1 MDNSEHG
8 RKGRRGGTADFVP
21 NLLAGLTSGL
31 VNVVYSVSF
40 AALIFSGQLA
50 PYFPQGL
57 GTALVGAAVTGII
70 VARRSSFPFTL
81 AGPEANSAIILAL
94 AGRAVAEALPSSSR
108 EASLYPTVWAAIIL
122 SSVTTGL
129 FLYFLGRFRLG
140 QLVRYVPYPVIGGF
154 LAGTGFLITRSSFK
168 VMTGIPLGLSE
179 LPSLLRA
186 EVAGQWIAGIIVAAI
201 LFLVLNRFKHF
212 LILPGVLL
220 GGVAVGN
227 VVWWL
232 LGRASVSLDHA
243 GWFFES
249 FPQAGVWQAWTLSTL
264 NHIDWTVLAH
274 QSGTLVAMMVIV
286 TLSILLN
293 STGLELATSRN
304 VDLNDELRANGMA
317 NVVNGACGG
326 MVGYLSINRCL
337 LNQQAGATSPL
348 AGTIAGILCAGV
360 LFFGSSFLT
369 YVPKPVMGGLLLYI
383 GWNLLVRWVFK
394 SRAQLPLFDYL
405 LVLSILAIIVSFG
418 FIAGVGAGILIACLL
433 FIVSYGKTSS
443 IKYTLSGETYQSN
456 VVRYQPQKSQLQKE
470 GDSIAVLVLHGF
482 IFFGTANG
490 LLDEIRRRLADERR
504 ARLTFLVLDFRLV
517 TGLDS
522 SATLSF
528 VKLEQLAAK
537 TGFALVFTQL
547 PPVIEGQLRQ
557 GGLGSGKGGLHSFP
571 DLDHGVEWCEN
582 RILETH
588 QMQAAPILPLN
599 TQLQDLLQ
607 QPEMV
612 SALTKYLRPI
622 ELAAGQH
629 LFRRGDSADGLYFLE
644 AGRVSVVVELP
655 GGLNLRHRTYTG
667 GTILG
672 EMGFYS
678 QTPRSASVV
687 AEETSRLHFLSS
699 ESFAKLAA
707 DEPLLAARFNQGVVN
722 LVAERLRRTE
732 KSLEIL
738 LR

>member
-1 MDNSEHG
+1 MAG
-8 RKGRRGGTADFVP
+8 KGNGAGFLP

-40 AALIFSGQLA
+40 AALVFSGQLA
-50 PYFPQGL
+50 PYFPQGV
-57 GTALVGAAVTGII
+57 GTALIGAAVTGII

-94 AGRAVAEALPSSSR
+94 AGRAVAEALPAAAR
-108 EASLYPTVWAAIIL
+108 ESALYPTVWASIIL
-122 SSVTTGL
+122 SSAITGM
-129 FLYFLGRFRLG
+129 FLYLLGRFRLG

-154 LAGTGFLITRSSFK
+154 LAGTGCLITRSSFK
-168 VMTGIPLGLSE
+168 VMTGIPLGFAE
-179 LPSLLRA
+179 LPSLLRGDI
-186 EVAGQWIAGIIVAAI
+186 VGQWIAGIAVAAI

-220 GGVAVGN
+220 GGVVVANG
-227 VVWWL
+227 VWWIL
-232 LGRASVSLDHA
+232 QGTSVPLDSG
-243 GWFFES
+243 GWFFKPFSQE
-249 FPQAGVWQAWTLSTL
+249 GVWQAWTRSTL
-264 NHIDWTVLAH
+264 SHIDWTVLLH
-274 QSGTLVAMMVIV
+274 QSGTLLAMMVIV

-293 STGLELATSRN
+293 STGLELATARN
-304 VDLNDELRANGMA
+304 VDLNDELRANGVA

-337 LNQQAGATSPL
+337 LNQQAGANSPL
-348 AGTIAGILCAGV
+348 AGTIAGLLCGCV

-405 LVLSILAIIVSFG
+405 LVLFILTIIVSFG
-418 FIAGVGAGILIACLL
+418 FIAGVGTGILVACLL

-443 IKYTLSGETYQSN
+443 IKYTLSGENYQSN
-456 VVRYQPQKSQLQKE
+456 VLRFEPQRSLLQKE
-470 GDSIAVLVLHGF
+470 GDSIAILVLHGF
-482 IFFGTANG
+482 VFFGTANG
-490 LLDEIRRRLADERR
+490 LLDEIRRRMADSQR
-504 ARLTFLVLDFRLV
+504 ARLIYVVLDFRLV

-537 TGFALVFTQL
+537 TDLTLIFTQL
-547 PPVIEGQLRQ
+547 RPSIEGQLRQ
-557 GGLGSGKGGLHSFP
+557 GGLGSGKPGGFRAFA

-582 RILETH
+582 KILETH
-588 QMQAAPILPLN
+588 QLLAAPTPPLAN
-599 TQLQDLLQ
+599 QLLDLLKKW
-607 QPEMV
+607 ESVGKLM
-612 SALTKYLRPI
+612 SYLRPL
-622 ELAAGQH
+622 ELSEGQH
-629 LFRRGDSADGLYFLE
+629 LFRRGDPADGLYFLE
-644 AGRVSVVVELP
+644 FGRVSVVVELE
-655 GGLNLRHRTYTG
+655 GVNLRRRTYTS

-687 AEETSRLHFLSS
+687 AEENSRLHFLSS
-699 ESFAKLAA
+699 EAFAKLVS
-707 DEPLLAARFNQGVVN
+707 DDPLLAAAFNQSVIN

-732 KSLEIL
+732 KSVEIL